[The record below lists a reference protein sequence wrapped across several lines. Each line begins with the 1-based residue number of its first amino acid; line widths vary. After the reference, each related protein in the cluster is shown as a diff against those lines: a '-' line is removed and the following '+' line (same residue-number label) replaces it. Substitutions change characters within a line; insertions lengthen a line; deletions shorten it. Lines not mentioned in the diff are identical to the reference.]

1 MLDQIIYLPYTKEA
15 LKDLP
20 STFGI
25 YVFSKDGIPVYIGKS
40 VNIKARVLS
49 HIENAKKD
57 PKEAAIIENTTNIGY
72 FVTDSEFKALIL
84 ESRLIQ
90 TNKPAYNVRWMD
102 DKSYLYIK
110 VTIADEYPK
119 VLLSRREEDEKSRY
133 FGPFPSVR
141 TCQDI
146 LKAIRRVIP
155 FCTQKRVTKRT
166 CFYSKIGQCDPCP
179 NEIENLQDHV
189 LKAQL
194 KKIYRRNIRR
204 VLKILE
210 GQTEDIMKQL
220 YDQIKELSSEEK
232 YEEALELRNKVLR
245 LEEFFHGR
253 VLKRGEDEQFNQ
265 SEESLEKLLTL
276 LNQFIPELTV
286 LDRIECY
293 DVSNTSQQDATASMV
308 VMTNG
313 QIDKTQ
319 YRKFKI
325 KDLTSQ
331 SDFEM
336 MYEVLHRRFK
346 NKWPEPRLLVVDG
359 GKPQVRVAQKVLQE
373 LEKTIPLIGIAKNP
387 DRLIISDELMRTIRP
402 QLNHRGFNL
411 IRALRDES
419 HRFAKKYHVSLRSK
433 KMV

>member
-1 MLDQIIYLPYTKEA
+1 MLDQIQYLSYTKEA

-25 YVFSKDGIPVYIGKS
+25 YVFAKNGTPVYIGKS

-57 PKEAAIIENTTNIGY
+57 NKEAAIIENTTHIGY

-84 ESRLIQ
+84 ESQLIQ
-90 TNKPAYNVRWMD
+90 SNKPSYNVRWMD

-110 VTIADEYPK
+110 ITTQDDYPK
-119 VLLSRREEDEKSRY
+119 VLLSRREDDKKSRY

-146 LKAIRRVIP
+146 IKAIRRAIP
-155 FCTQKRVTKRT
+155 FCTQKNITKRP

-179 NEIENLQDHV
+179 NEVSQLKDHV
-189 LKAQL
+189 LQRDL
-194 KKIYRRNIRR
+194 KRIYRRNIRR
-204 VLKILE
+204 VIKILE
-210 GQTEDIMKQL
+210 GNTEDIMKQL
-220 YDQIKELSSEEK
+220 YTQIKELSEEQK

-245 LEEFFHGR
+245 LEQFFHGR
-253 VLKRGEDEQFNQ
+253 VLRRGEDEQFNR
-265 SEESLEKLLTL
+265 SEESLEKLLSL
-276 LNQFIPELTV
+276 LHQFIPRLEQLT
-286 LDRIECY
+286 RIECY
-293 DVSNTSQQDATASMV
+293 DVSNTSQKDATASMV
-308 VMTNG
+308 VMTDG

-325 KDLTSQ
+325 KDLKSQ

-336 MYEVLHRRFK
+336 MYEVLHRRFR
-346 NKWPEPRLLVVDG
+346 NKWQEPDLLVVDG
-359 GKPQVRVAQKVLQE
+359 GKPQIRVAMRVLEE
-373 LEKTIPLIGIAKNP
+373 LDKTIPLIGIAKNP
-387 DRLIISDELMRTIRP
+387 DRLIIGDEMLKTIRP
-402 QLNHRGFNL
+402 QLSHTGFNL

-433 KMV
+433 KMI